1 MAKGSKLAGALT
13 RGPREKVGERL
24 SPGVY
29 RGDKGGLVN
38 RSGAV
43 MQRPQNPQPQMPP
56 PEAFNNLPGYRGM
69 EGIQNGMLQVP
80 GGRPLP
86 ADIGNMIGGQPIQDY
101 MYRYP
106 PMPQMPQPSANM
118 GGQYRLS
125 PGVYG
130 TQQQAMNQYN
140 QQMQQMQQPFQMQ
153 GVPQQ
158 SKRQLMA
165 FQGFTMP
172 PPYGGLDLVSPID
185 NMDATSALELVN
197 VFPGAGAPTVRL
209 GYEQF
214 CNVGATL
221 PLRTL
226 AALNL
231 KDGSTQLIGCS
242 TDKIYSIN
250 TSGVSTNITGTTTP
264 TSGEWQTTTYANNI
278 YLCNGT
284 NNAQVYTGTG
294 TCSDVTFTGVSK
306 SALVNVT
313 NYKERLY
320 FVEVNTAKVW
330 YGGLQ
335 VTGTGGTPALTSFDF
350 QYVFSRGGRLVGIGS
365 YSNSANVAA
374 QDYFWACSSEGEIVF
389 YSGTYAGDPTTWGLV
404 ARYYIGKPLGYRA
417 FIRVNNEVW
426 IITEQGIV
434 PISGLFQA
442 DPEAALNVLSRNVN
456 PLISEAANAI
466 GFDHQ
471 WSGFFWPQGRRVYI
485 AIPTTGAGCKFLV
498 YSIDTKGWTIFQL
511 FNDEHCLS
519 SALFNNKPYYGSST
533 GIVWAGETGQAD
545 AKTATDSQSISYSG
559 RTAFS
564 FYGSRGNY
572 KAFKDIRPIIR
583 TKRGITLNLGL
594 DVDFR
599 RMPTVTAVTTP
610 AGVFTPWG
618 SPWGS
623 PWSADI
629 EYIFD
634 RYAVKGQGH
643 CAAVRFGGAIKNSTM
658 QILGFE
664 IRYDMGGQV

>member
-1 MAKGSKLAGALT
+1 
-13 RGPREKVGERL
+13 
-24 SPGVY
+24 
-29 RGDKGGLVN
+29 
-38 RSGAV
+38 
-43 MQRPQNPQPQMPP
+43 
-56 PEAFNNLPGYRGM
+56 
-69 EGIQNGMLQVP
+69 
-80 GGRPLP
+80 
-86 ADIGNMIGGQPIQDY
+86 
-101 MYRYP
+101 
-106 PMPQMPQPSANM
+106 
-118 GGQYRLS
+118 
-125 PGVYG
+125 
-130 TQQQAMNQYN
+130 
-140 QQMQQMQQPFQMQ
+140 
-153 GVPQQ
+153 
-158 SKRQLMA
+158 MA

-185 NMDATSALELVN
+185 NMEPTSALELVN

-214 CNVGATL
+214 ANISVSTPIKLLA
-221 PLRTL
+221 PLH
-226 AALNL
+226 L
-231 KDGSTQLIGCS
+231 KDGTSQLIAC
-242 TDKIYSIN
+242 TNTKIYS
-250 TSGVSTNITGTTTP
+250 VSTAGVVTDKTGSTTP
-264 TSGEWQTTTYANNI
+264 TSAEWQWVTYANNL
-278 YLCNGT
+278 YLCNGAD
-284 NNAQVYTGTG
+284 NAQVYNGT
-294 TCSDVTFTGVSK
+294 TTADVTFTGVSK
-306 SALVNVT
+306 NSLINVT
-313 NYKERLY
+313 AYKERLY
-320 FVEVNTAKVW
+320 FVEKNTAKVW

-335 VTGTGGTPALTSFDF
+335 VTGTGGTPALTAFDF
-350 QYVFSRGGRLVGIGS
+350 QYVFTRGGYLVGIGS

-417 FIRVNNEVW
+417 FVRVNNEVW
-426 IITEQGIV
+426 ILTEQGIV

-442 DPEAALNVLSRNVN
+442 DPEAALNVVSRNVN
-456 PLISEAANAI
+456 PLISEYASATP
-466 GFDHQ
+466 FDHQ

-485 AIPTTGAGCKFLV
+485 SLPTSGVGCKFLV
-498 YSIDTKGWTIFQL
+498 YSIDTKGWTVFQM
-511 FNDEHCLS
+511 FTDEHCLAS
-519 SALFNNKPYYGSST
+519 TMFANKPFYASST
-533 GIVWAGETGQAD
+533 GIIWQGETGQAD
-545 AKTATDSQSISYSG
+545 AKTATDSQAITYSG

-599 RMPTVTAVTTP
+599 RGATVTSIATP

-623 PWSADI
+623 PWSTDI

-634 RYAVKGQGH
+634 RYATKGQGH